1 MYFCAK
7 VTDLI
12 SWIGV
17 NDRRT
22 ERFENYL
29 PLPEGVTYNSYF
41 IDDTRTCVID
51 AVEFGTEGN
60 YFDRIENLLN
70 GRQLD
75 FLIINHMEPDHSGSI
90 FDLTK
95 LYPAM
100 KVVGNK
106 KTLEMIRCFHHKFDE
121 SKFMAVTEGEILD
134 LGHHK
139 LTFAMMP
146 MVHWPES
153 MATYDTTE
161 KILFSND
168 AFGSFGAI
176 DGGIFD
182 DEIDVTKY
190 EDEMRRY
197 YSNIVGKFG
206 IQVSNAIKKLSTL
219 EIKYICPSHGILW
232 RKDIARVIQFF
243 DNWAKFIPDEEGV
256 VIVYGSMYG
265 NTARMAEALARDL
278 SIFGVR
284 NIKVYDASKV
294 DASFIISD
302 IWKYKGLFIGST
314 SHNNAVFP
322 KIDPILSKLQNYGL
336 KNKFLGIFGNMLWS
350 GGGVRGIQSFADSL
364 PGIEVIGEAIEVKGA
379 PRREDFIR
387 LENLARKM
395 ACKVLCKEIDSEL
408 TACANNSCSL

>member
-1 MYFCAK
+1 MHFCAK
-7 VTDLI
+7 ITELI

-17 NDRRT
+17 NDRKSD
-22 ERFENYL
+22 RFENYL

-41 IDDTRTCVID
+41 INDTKTCVID
-51 AVEFGTEGN
+51 AVEFGTEGS
-60 YFDRIENLLN
+60 YFDKIEHLLN
-70 GRQLD
+70 GRNLD
-75 FLIINHMEPDHSGSI
+75 FLIINHMEPDHSGAI
-90 FDLTK
+90 YDLTK
-95 LYPAM
+95 IYPLM

-106 KTLEMIRCFHHKFDE
+106 KTLDIIKCFHHNFDE
-121 SKFMAVTEGEILD
+121 SKFRTISEGEILD
-134 LGHHK
+134 LGYHK

-206 IQVSNAIKKLSTL
+206 TQVSNVIKRLSTL

-232 RKDIARVIQFF
+232 RKDINRVIHFF

-265 NTARMAEALARDL
+265 NTAKMAEALARDL
-278 SIFGVR
+278 NIFGIK

-302 IWKYKGLFIGST
+302 IWKYKGLFIGSC

-322 KIDPILSKLQNYGL
+322 KVEPILSKLQNYGL

-364 PGIEVIGEAIEVKGA
+364 SGIEVIGESIEVKGA
-379 PRREDFIR
+379 PRKEDYIK
-387 LENLARKM
+387 LENLAKKM
-395 ACKVLCKEIDSEL
+395 ACKILSKEIDSESID
-408 TACANNSCSL
+408 CEK